1 MVGVESEKPSEQRG
15 QKCLTGTKIHDETHL
30 ALLLRYLD
38 ICNQVLAANCHRFPY
53 RQIWSAGEDARSGKP
68 VVLLLAGDEV
78 KAACIAS
85 LGQAEIT
92 VEPLELARLEK
103 MNGAMPRYPIDMAY
117 VLQVLAAP
125 DLYIADPSRVN
136 WDWLQP

>member
-1 MVGVESEKPSEQRG
+1 MVGVEREEPGAGRRQTRF
-15 QKCLTGTKIHDETHL
+15 TGAKTDNETHL

-68 VVLLLAGDEV
+68 VVLLLVDGEV

-85 LGQAEIT
+85 LGHAEISI
-92 VEPLELARLEK
+92 EPIELVRLEK
-103 MNGAMPRYPIDMAY
+103 MNGAMPRYPIDMVY

-125 DLYIADPSRVN
+125 DLYIADPSKIN